1 MGQNLGI
8 KHHSQHPIRSRRLD
22 VFRPVALAL
31 IYVRSNCLS
40 IRPVCNLA
48 ASGKVS
54 PEAQVS
60 ISAHANSIDET
71 AIYSG
76 ASSS

>member
-1 MGQNLGI
+1 
-8 KHHSQHPIRSRRLD
+8 
-22 VFRPVALAL
+22 
-31 IYVRSNCLS
+31 
-40 IRPVCNLA
+40 VCNLA